1 MEQTELSNIL
11 VKKNVLNEKCIAFN
25 ITFIS
30 KSDGDIKR
38 RCII

>member
-1 MEQTELSNIL
+1 MEQTELCNIL
-11 VKKNVLNEKCIAFN
+11 VKKNVLNEKSIAFN
-25 ITFIS
+25 ITFIR